1 MLKPFVG
8 KRCLVS
14 FSGGESGSDEGSEV
28 SAGGAGL
35 HWVARIRLVP
45 MYCGGGI
52 NRGEGE
58 EEGGETARDPCYYDL
73 DYILVELEVI
83 YIYITCV
90 IILS

>member
-1 MLKPFVG
+1 M
-8 KRCLVS
+8 
-14 FSGGESGSDEGSEV
+14 
-28 SAGGAGL
+28 
-35 HWVARIRLVP
+35 P

-83 YIYITCV
+83 YI
-90 IILS
+90 